1 MDSSLVFV
9 RTASG
14 EAALQQPTRLV
25 QRNLRRALALVDGER
40 DIADIAARFGDCA
53 VGEAALAD
61 LQRSGLIET
70 MQERRLRGED
80 ITATATPPFAVEQ
93 APAPTVP
100 GLPSQVTDTD
110 PRVSGGLVEVI
121 TIDDVGEGTS
131 RSARPVRAAA
141 ARRAPSG
148 SGKSSPARRPTTP
161 ARSAGQPHGER
172 PEPAAG
178 ASVGAG
184 ERRINWAK
192 LASGLMLAVALLV
205 AAGIAF
211 YPYQRHLP
219 RIEQRLAAAIG
230 QPVHI
235 RNVHFSWLPS
245 PNLTLENVSIG
256 TDPAIVVGSLG
267 VVPDPLSLFG
277 ERFVVQTLRIE
288 RSEIA
293 ARALPAI
300 ADWFSR
306 AGAGGL
312 IVRNI
317 GFANVALRFGEITTD
332 PMHGEGTMDRNGA
345 LRMLRFAGSGALS
358 GELAPH
364 TAGYRI
370 KLSGVQGWAPDFMA
384 PLAFDYFEAEGSLT
398 ADAMRLSK
406 VYGRMADGSI
416 SGAAT
421 MLMNETRQLS
431 AELEVKHVEV
441 RKLLAQAKS
450 DLMLQGSASG
460 MVKVGGGTISG
471 AGPGSGLAMEGMIT
485 VQHGVLDG
493 FDLVEAARSDR
504 NTVRGGATRFEA
516 FSGQLRVDAR
526 AWQVSRMRL
535 HSGLISA
542 DGQIAISGNQRVAGS
557 VTVELRGSTGS
568 RRVPLSVSGSVQ
580 NPVLSGSRI
589 VAARSAAEPT

>member
-70 MQERRLRGED
+70 MEERRLRGED
-80 ITATATPPFAVEQ
+80 IAATATQPFAVEQ
-93 APAPTVP
+93 SPAPIVP

-121 TIDDVGEGTS
+121 TIDDVGDGAS
-131 RSARPVRAAA
+131 RSARPVRAAT
-141 ARRAPSG
+141 ARRTLAG
-148 SGKSSPARRPTTP
+148 SRKSSPARWPSTP
-161 ARSAGQPHGER
+161 ARSAGQPHSER

-184 ERRINWAK
+184 ERRINWARV
-192 LASGLMLAVALLV
+192 ASGLMLAVALLV

-219 RIEQRLAAAIG
+219 RIEQRLAVAIG

-235 RNVHFSWLPS
+235 RNVHFSWLPR
-245 PNLTLENVSIG
+245 PNLTLEDVTIG
-256 TDPAIVVGSLG
+256 TDNPIVVGNLG

-277 ERFVVQTLRIE
+277 ERLVVQTLLIE
-288 RSEIA
+288 RSEFA

-312 IVRNI
+312 IVRNVA
-317 GFANVALRFGEITTD
+317 FANVALRLGEITTD
-332 PMHGEGTMDRNGA
+332 SMHGEITMDRNGA

-358 GELAPH
+358 GELVPNS
-364 TAGYRI
+364 AGYRI
-370 KLSGVQGWAPDFMA
+370 NLSGVQGWAPDFMA

-398 ADAMRLSK
+398 ADAMHLSK

-421 MLMNETRQLS
+421 MLMNETRQLN

-450 DLMLQGSASG
+450 DLMLHGSASG
-460 MVKVGGGTISG
+460 MVKVGGGTVSG
-471 AGPGSGLAMEGMIT
+471 AGPGSGLAVEGMIT

-535 HSGLISA
+535 QSGLMSA

-557 VTVELRGSTGS
+557 VTVELRGSTGN

-580 NPVLSGSRI
+580 DPVLSGSRI
-589 VAARSAAEPT
+589 VAAGSTVEPT

>member
-1 MDSSLVFV
+1 MESSLVFV

-14 EAALQQPTRLV
+14 DAALRQPTRLV

-40 DIADIAARFGDCA
+40 DVADVAARFGDCA

-70 MQERRLRGED
+70 MAERRVRTEGMATTAALRL
-80 ITATATPPFAVEQ
+80 AVEQ
-93 APAPTVP
+93 SPAPTAP

-121 TIDDVGEGTS
+121 TIEDVGQSTTG
-131 RSARPVRAAA
+131 SARPIRTAT
-141 ARRAPSG
+141 ARRAPAADR
-148 SGKSSPARRPTTP
+148 KSSPYQRPTTP
-161 ARSAGQPHGER
+161 VRSGGRLRSEK
-172 PEPAAG
+172 PEAIDR
-178 ASVGAG
+178 ASRDAG
-184 ERRINWAK
+184 ERRISWVK
-192 LASGLMLAVALLV
+192 LASGLMLGVALLV

-219 RIEQRLAAAIG
+219 RIEQRLSAAIG

-235 RNVHFSWLPS
+235 RDVHLSLLPR
-245 PNLTLENVSIG
+245 PNLTLEDVAIG
-256 TDPAIVVGSLG
+256 KDAPVVVGNLG
-267 VVPDPLSLFG
+267 IVPNPLSLFG
-277 ERFVVQTLRIE
+277 ERLVVQTLLIE

-300 ADWFSR
+300 TDWFSR

-312 IVRNI
+312 IVRNV
-317 GFANVALRFGEITTD
+317 GFAEVALRFGEMTTG

-345 LRMLRFAGSGALS
+345 LRMLRFAGSGAVS
-358 GELAPH
+358 GELEPNA
-364 TAGYRI
+364 AGYRI
-370 KLSGVQGWAPDFMA
+370 KLSGVQNWAPDFMS
-384 PLAFDYFEAEGSLT
+384 PLVFDYFEAEGSLT
-398 ADAMRLSK
+398 ADALHLDK
-406 VYGRMADGSI
+406 VYVRLAGGSI

-421 MLMNETRQLS
+421 ILMNETRQLN

-441 RKLLAQAKS
+441 SKLLAQAKS
-450 DLMLQGSASG
+450 DLLLQGSASG

-471 AGPGSGLAMEGMIT
+471 SGLAVEGAIT

-504 NTVRGGATRFEA
+504 SAVRGGATRFEA

-526 AWQVSRMRL
+526 VWQVSRMRL
-535 HSGLISA
+535 QSGLMSA
-542 DGQIAISGNQRVAGS
+542 DGQIAISGNERVAGS
-557 VTVELRGSTGS
+557 VTVELRGSTGN
-568 RRVPLSVSGSVQ
+568 RRVPLSVSGSVKD
-580 NPVLSGSRI
+580 PVLSGSRI